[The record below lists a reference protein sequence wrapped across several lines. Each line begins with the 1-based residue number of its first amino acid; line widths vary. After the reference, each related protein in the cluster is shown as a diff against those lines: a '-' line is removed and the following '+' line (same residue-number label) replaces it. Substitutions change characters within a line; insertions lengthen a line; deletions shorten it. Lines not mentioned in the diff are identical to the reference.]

1 MKRIPIILC
10 IITVFLL
17 GSAVF
22 VAAQSAKITDVQ
34 GKVEVNQGAGWSAA
48 RAGLT
53 IPLGTVISTGFG
65 SKAVLQVGMSKI
77 EVRPLTR
84 MSVAKYLEQEGEATT
99 SLDLRVGRVKAT
111 VESAEGV
118 RHDFT
123 IKSPTSTASVRGTE
137 FTFDGYR
144 VRVTEGRVRIV
155 INDSGV
161 PELVFEGETSGGEA
175 ALAELFETETS
186 SGAIPTTTGGTAN
199 VGTLVVTLD

>member
-10 IITVFLL
+10 IITIFLL

-22 VAAQSAKITDVQ
+22 VSAQNAEIIDVQ
-34 GKVEVNQGAGWSAA
+34 GKVEVNQGAGWTAA
-48 RAGLT
+48 RAGLS

-77 EVRPLTR
+77 EVKALTR
-84 MSVAKYLEQEGEATT
+84 MSVAKYLEQEGQATT
-99 SLDLRVGRVKAT
+99 SLDLRIGRVKAT

-137 FTFDGYR
+137 FTYDGYQ
-144 VRVTEGRVRIV
+144 VNVTSGRVVLV

-175 ALAELFETETS
+175 ALAELFETETR
-186 SGAIPTTTGGTAN
+186 GGIPTTTGGTAD